1 MAKMLTKS
9 KYLNGLQC
17 PRLLWVAVNEPQ
29 RIPAPDAA
37 TQHVFDQGNLIGRM
51 AQQLFPGG
59 VSVPWESFMG
69 NISQTKVLLR
79 RRKTIFEAGIMAG
92 QLYARLDILKP
103 SGTDSWDI
111 VEVKSATSLKDE
123 NIDDIAFQKLVCE
136 NSGLKVDKC
145 FLVYINKDY
154 VKHGEILPEEFFIMQ
169 DISEEVAAVEKTTH
183 ETVQRLLGI
192 MDSQVC
198 PEPSIGPFCDTPYP
212 CALRPEC
219 WANVPENSVFTLY
232 YVGKKAYELYDKD
245 IRCITDIPPDY
256 KLSDKQ
262 QIQFNCLASGKAFID
277 AGKIRELISSLEYP
291 LHYLDFETINPA
303 VPLFD
308 GTRPY
313 QNIPFQ
319 YSLHIQPSPGAPA
332 QHSWYL
338 AEGRQDPRTG
348 LLKQLR
354 DSIGSRGSIIAYNK
368 SFEERALREMAEAF
382 PDYADWVEK
391 INARM
396 ADLIV
401 PFRGFSYYHPA
412 QKGSASLKKVLP
424 AVTGKSYNELE
435 IGEGGEASLRYLTV
449 TFEDVSEEERRQTY
463 EALLTYCGLD
473 TEGMV
478 WIVDELRRLC
488 Q

>member
-1 MAKMLTKS
+1 MAKLLTKS

-17 PRLLWVAVNEPQ
+17 PRLLWVAVNEPR
-29 RIPAPDAA
+29 RIPAPDAT

-59 VSVPWESFMG
+59 INVPWESFMG

-79 RRKTIFEAGIMAG
+79 RRQTIFEAGIMAG
-92 QLYARLDILKP
+92 RLYARLDILKP
-103 SGTDSWDI
+103 SGNEAWDI

-123 NIDDIAFQKLVCE
+123 NIDDIAFQKLACE
-136 NSGLKVDKC
+136 NSGLKIDKC
-145 FLVYINKDY
+145 CLVYINKDY
-154 VKHGEILPEEFFIMQ
+154 VKHGEILPEEFFVMQ
-169 DISEEVAAVEKTTH
+169 DISAEVAAVEETTRD
-183 ETVQRLLGI
+183 TVRQLLTL
-192 MDSQVC
+192 MDSNIC
-198 PEPSIGPFCDTPYP
+198 PEPAVSPNCETPYP
-212 CALRPEC
+212 CALQPEC

-232 YVGKKAYELYDKD
+232 YAGKKAYELYDKD

-256 KLSDKQ
+256 TLSDKQ
-262 QIQFNCLASGKAFID
+262 QIQFDCLSSGEPFID
-277 AGKIRELISSLEYP
+277 TAKINDFLATLEYP

-313 QNIPFQ
+313 QHLPFQ
-319 YSLHIQPSPGAPA
+319 YSLHIQPSPGASA

-338 AEGRQDPRTG
+338 AEGRQDPRPE
-348 LLKQLR
+348 LLRQLR
-354 DSIGSRGSIIAYNK
+354 DSIGPEGSIIAYNK
-368 SFEERALREMAEAF
+368 SFEERALREMAEVF
-382 PDYADWVEK
+382 PEYKEWVE
-391 INARM
+391 NVNSRM
-396 ADLIV
+396 VDLII

-424 AVTGKSYNELE
+424 AVTGKNYNELE

-449 TFEDVSEEERRQTY
+449 TFEDVPEEEQRQTY